1 MSFNT
6 FQQSQRESDFGNGVT
21 TDKKVCGLFNTRA
34 VGSVGGFRNRVT
46 DVQTETCLK
55 LEKSE
60 YLRGLR
66 PYVTKMFV
74 LFCSQSHMIGT

>member
-1 MSFNT
+1 M
-6 FQQSQRESDFGNGVT
+6 T
-21 TDKKVCGLFNTRA
+21 TDKKVCGLFNTNA
-34 VGSVGGFRNRVT
+34 VGSVGGFRDRVT

-66 PYVTKMFV
+66 PYVTRFLV
-74 LFCSQSHMIGT
+74 LFCSKSHMIRS